1 MEPFDSFPGGG
12 RNPFGDSDK
21 LNWTNSR
28 HGVALQVRNTTS
40 QSACAYCGLK
50 LDDAYEHW
58 LLVQVD
64 HVVPVNVGKALEV
77 PLSYLWDSMNLVLAC
92 SGCNGYGNR
101 FGVTD
106 SPTKPHMWTDETFVS
121 FRDEVFRRRFDR
133 IAERREQE
141 RQFFEQYWRKQ

>member
-1 MEPFDSFPGGG
+1 
-12 RNPFGDSDK
+12 
-21 LNWTNSR
+21 
-28 HGVALQVRNTTS
+28 
-40 QSACAYCGLK
+40 
-50 LDDAYEHW
+50 
-58 LLVQVD
+58 
-64 HVVPVNVGKALEV
+64 
-77 PLSYLWDSMNLVLAC
+77 MNLVLAC

-141 RQFFEQYWRKQ
+141 RHGMSAVVWPLVASLLLLLTNALFVAAEAADGTRAVIDVRHGLPPWRGLFYLLRVECVCG